1 MDTTN
6 RFQKTEIRAMSVA
19 KVSAIIPTYNS
30 APYVCD
36 AVDSLLAQTYPLD
49 QIIVVDD
56 GSVDDTAERLRRY
69 GDKITYIWQANAGP
83 PAARNRGFRHV
94 TGDFVA
100 LLDADDLWVP
110 DKLARQLDY
119 FKRRPQCGLV
129 YSDMKTFDEN
139 GIIEHSVK
147 ISRNLQLPSGYI
159 FPQMFDETL
168 FQTSAVI
175 MRKACV
181 ELVGDFDV
189 SLRMGDDYEYFLRV
203 TRHYEAGYVDEP
215 LVLYRQHP
223 DQGTRTWGKR
233 LHEGFPWEFLVLRR
247 ILHRYPEVINELGRS
262 RVQLRLAKTYFAL
275 AYACMLAKDHAS
287 ARKLL
292 LQAIQQYPYSVGFL
306 RYYLMTFVSP
316 ELLAKLKTL
325 GDGIRRG
332 DAEMPAGLS

>member
-1 MDTTN
+1 MNAHKRFEKTGN
-6 RFQKTEIRAMSVA
+6 RSMSFA

-36 AVDSLLAQTYPLD
+36 AVDSLLAQTRPLH

-56 GSVDDTAERLRRY
+56 GSVDDTRERLLRY

-83 PAARNRGFRHV
+83 PAARNVGFRQV

-100 LLDADDLWVP
+100 LLDSDDLWVP
-110 DKLARQLDY
+110 EKLAHQMDY
-119 FKRRPQCGLV
+119 FEHHPQCGLV
-129 YSDMKTFDEN
+129 YSDMKTFDES

-147 ISRNLQLPSGYI
+147 VSRNLQLPSGYI

-175 MRKACV
+175 MRKACIDH
-181 ELVGDFDV
+181 VGDFDIG
-189 SLRMGDDYEYFLRV
+189 LRMGDDYEYFLRV

-215 LVLYRQHP
+215 LVMYRQHP
-223 DQGTRTWGKR
+223 NQGTRTWGKR
-233 LHEGFPWEFLVLRR
+233 LHEGLPWEFLVLRR
-247 ILHRYPEVINELGRS
+247 ILDRYPEVFNELGRS
-262 RVQLRLAKTYFAL
+262 RVKLRLAKTYFAL
-275 AYACMLAKDHAS
+275 AYACMLEKDHAR

-292 LQAIQQYPYSVGFL
+292 SQALHHYPYSAGFL

-316 ELLAKLKTL
+316 DLLAKLKTL

-332 DAEMPAGLS
+332 DAEIPAGFS